1 MPAID
6 LPTCISISNGF
17 ALQTSLSVT
26 ELYIYVRVKGA
37 VLNISVI
44 NIIKCSWLP
53 PCVEDRCYTS
63 FLSKLILVMF

>member
-6 LPTCISISNGF
+6 LPTYISISNGV

-26 ELYIYVRVKGA
+26 ELYICVKGA
-37 VLNISVI
+37 VLNVSVI
-44 NIIKCSWLP
+44 NILKCSWHP